1 MQKGIQNLLDQQQD
15 ASNKHEQ
22 LKETAKEI
30 AALENQAGE
39 LRQALASLVS
49 YEAGSAESSQ
59 QTLELSLEE
68 SQKWTE
74 LAQDIAEN

>member
-1 MQKGIQNLLDQQQD
+1 VQKGIQNLLDQEKD

-39 LRQALASLVS
+39 LR
-49 YEAGSAESSQ
+49 
-59 QTLELSLEE
+59 
-68 SQKWTE
+68 
-74 LAQDIAEN
+74 